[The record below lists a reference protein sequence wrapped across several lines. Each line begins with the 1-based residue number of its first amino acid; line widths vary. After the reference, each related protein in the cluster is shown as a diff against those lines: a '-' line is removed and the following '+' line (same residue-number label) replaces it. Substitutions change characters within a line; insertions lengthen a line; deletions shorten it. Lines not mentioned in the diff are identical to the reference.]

1 MIYILED
8 DEGIRNLVTYAL
20 NGAGMEAKG
29 FEFPSDFFA
38 AVNAETPEIVL
49 LDIMLPQEDG
59 LSVLKKLRA
68 DAHTADT
75 AVIILTAKDTEFD
88 RIMGLDCGADDYV
101 TKPFSLLEL
110 MARIRALRRRMPVQ
124 KDGKEWQVGA
134 LHVSEAEHSVAAAG
148 QSVNL
153 TRKEFELLCLLL
165 KNRGTVLSRDVILDR
180 VWGYSFDGENR
191 TVDVHIRTLR
201 SKLGECGFLIETVR
215 GVGYRI
221 AK

>member
-68 DAHTADT
+68 DARTADT

>member
-29 FEFPSDFFA
+29 FELPSDFFA
-38 AVNAETPEIVL
+38 AVNVETPEIVL

-68 DAHTADT
+68 DARTADT
-75 AVIILTAKDTEFD
+75 AVIILTARDTEFD

-110 MARIRALRRRMPVQ
+110 MARIRALRRRMPAQ

-180 VWGYSFDGENR
+180 IWGYSFDGENR

>member
-29 FEFPSDFFA
+29 FECPSDFFVA
-38 AVNAETPEIVL
+38 LSEEAPEIVL

-68 DAHTADT
+68 DARTADT

-88 RIMGLDCGADDYV
+88 RIVGLDCGADDYV

-110 MARIRALRRRMPVQ
+110 MARIRALRRRMPAQ

-134 LHVSEAEHSVAAAG
+134 LHVSEAEHSVDAAG
-148 QSVNL
+148 QSVTL

>member
-68 DAHTADT
+68 DARTADT

-110 MARIRALRRRMPVQ
+110 MARIRALRRRMPAQ

>member
-68 DAHTADT
+68 DARTADT

-88 RIMGLDCGADDYV
+88 RIMGLDCGADDYM

-110 MARIRALRRRMPVQ
+110 MARIRALRRRMPAQ